1 MQLGLLSLIGRPFGT
16 DVNGLDL
23 LQARSVR
30 SLSAID
36 TSLSP
41 PPPHSLSA
49 NLGTEVALVIVYY
62 DNRLI
67 IGYYERFSVIM

>member
-16 DVNGLDL
+16 YVNGLDL

-36 TSLSP
+36 TSLS
-41 PPPHSLSA
+41 PPHSLSA